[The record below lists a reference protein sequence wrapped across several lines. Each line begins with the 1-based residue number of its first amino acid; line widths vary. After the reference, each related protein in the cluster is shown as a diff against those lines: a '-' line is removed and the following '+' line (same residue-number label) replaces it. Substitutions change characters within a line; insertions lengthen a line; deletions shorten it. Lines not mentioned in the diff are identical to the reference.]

1 MGFFWPFRD
10 SDCRLSSMLEE
21 HQVHPMVLDMSV
33 LEAGLLSWQCL
44 PSSPSALTSCLPSRD
59 SHHVALNIRCNV
71 SFCDPKWWSTHFPY
85 FGKPDLKMLTLKRV
99 NLWHY
104 FLQYLIHFIVIF
116 SIAKTRLQRI
126 WAGAYSVESTVLICI
141 FKPRLCMC
149 TLCSHQMPAG
159 EHFLH
164 CCIPTAVAQI
174 SKFEPTACLK
184 QSPQKK
190 E

>member
-1 MGFFWPFRD
+1 MAMFAQQPF
-10 SDCRLSSMLEE
+10 CPHILPPITRLPSCGLE
-21 HQVHPMVLDMSV
+21 HPM
-33 LEAGLLSWQCL
+33 QCFF
-44 PSSPSALTSCLPSRD
+44 
-59 SHHVALNIRCNV
+59 HVIQM
-71 SFCDPKWWSTHFPY
+71 WWSTHFPY